1 MEHWYGVDGE
11 CEIRWQQKKNK
22 PTICDRVHGARA
34 VTHRR
39 MVDGYHV
46 NDTFQK

>member
-22 PTICDRVHGARA
+22 QQFAI
-34 VTHRR
+34 
-39 MVDGYHV
+39 GYTV
-46 NDTFQK
+46 REL